1 MTAERNDI
9 RNIAIIAHVDHGKT
23 TLIDA
28 MLRQAGTFRE
38 NEQVRERVMDSLDL
52 ERERGITI
60 MAKNT
65 AVRYRDVK
73 INIVD
78 TPGHA
83 DFGGEVERVLKMVDG
98 VMLLVDAAEGCL
110 PQTRF
115 VLRKALEARLPTIAV
130 VNKIDRQD
138 ARPQEVVDE
147 IYELFLDLD
156 ATSEQIDFPIL
167 YSISRDGIAKRELND
182 KSGNLQPLFDEIV
195 RAIPRPRQLRDDSLQ
210 LLVANLD
217 YSEYVGR
224 LAIGRIFSGELA
236 VGDQV
241 AVAKPDGTINKIR
254 VSQLY
259 AFEGLKRIDIERAS
273 FGEIVAIAGIDDV
286 QIGDTITSV
295 ENQRPLPDIA
305 VDEPTIS
312 MIFAV
317 NNSPFAGREGRF
329 VTSRQV
335 KERLDREILGNVAIR
350 VEETDS
356 PDQFKVSG
364 RGELQLAIL
373 IEMMRREGYE
383 LQVSKPEAITR
394 NVDGR
399 LLEPIE
405 QVVVDCP
412 EEFIGVV
419 TEALGR
425 RKGQMTK
432 MVNHGTGRVR
442 LEFETPSRGLI
453 GFRSEFLT
461 ETKGTGLLNTLFLRW
476 GEWQGTMRAR
486 STGSLVADR
495 IGETTTY
502 ALFNLQERGTLFVRP
517 TTKVY
522 EGMII
527 GENARAVDLDVNA
540 IKEKK
545 LTNMRASTADE
556 AMRLVPVKELSLEQA
571 LEFIAED
578 ELVEVTPQSIRLR
591 KRILRSNERPKRKE
605 N

>member
-1 MTAERNDI
+1 MTNQSQEI

-23 TLIDA
+23 TLVDA
-28 MLRQAGTFRE
+28 MLRQSGTFRE
-38 NEQVRERVMDSLDL
+38 NEQVRDRVMDSLDL

-65 AVRYRDVK
+65 SVRYRGLK

-115 VLRKALEARLPTIAV
+115 VLRKALEARLPAIAV
-130 VNKIDRQD
+130 VNKIDRRD
-138 ARPQEVVDE
+138 ARPEEVVDE
-147 IYELFLDLD
+147 IYELFMDLD
-156 ATSEQIDFPIL
+156 ATAEQIDFPIL
-167 YSISRDGIAKRELND
+167 YSVSREGVAKKTLTDNSSD
-182 KSGNLQPLFDEIV
+182 LQPLFEAIV
-195 RAIPRPRQLRDDSLQ
+195 ETIPPPRELRQDSLQ

-224 LAIGRIFSGELA
+224 LAIGRIFSGEILGGDFATLA
-236 VGDQV
+236 K
-241 AVAKPDGTINKIR
+241 ADGSMQKIR

-259 AFEGLKRIDIERAS
+259 VFEGLKRVAVDRAGL
-273 FGEIVAIAGIDDV
+273 GEIVAIAGVEDV
-286 QIGDTITSV
+286 EIGDTITSV
-295 ENQRPLPDIA
+295 DNPQPLPAIA

-312 MIFAV
+312 MIFGV
-317 NNSPFAGREGRF
+317 NNSPFAGRDGRF

-350 VEETDS
+350 VEETES

-394 NVDGR
+394 NADGR
-399 LLEPIE
+399 VLEPIE

-442 LEFETPSRGLI
+442 LEFEAPSRGLI

-476 GEWQGTMRAR
+476 GDWQGTLRGR

-495 IGETTTY
+495 TGETTTY
-502 ALFNLQERGTLFVRP
+502 ALFNLQERGILFIRP
-517 TTKVY
+517 GTKVY

-527 GENARAVDLDVNA
+527 GENARSVDLDVNA
-540 IKEKK
+540 VKEKK
-545 LTNMRASTADE
+545 LTNMRASSADE
-556 AMRLVPVKELSLEQA
+556 AMRLVPAKELSLEQA
-571 LEFIAED
+571 LEFIADD
-578 ELVEVTPQSIRLR
+578 ELVEVTPDTIRLR
-591 KRILRSNERPKRKE
+591 KRVLRANERPKRKDS
-605 N
+605 